1 MALVIKD
8 GKVVE
13 KHLTANIDKIKKALE
28 KNKNFDIQKVL
39 NKASKVKIDRRIVA

>member
-13 KHLTANIDKIKKALE
+13 KHLTANIDEIKKALE